1 MKTLKQA
8 IIDSNLEYENKCNKI
23 VSMSDSWLDTLVSAV
38 YSWLRENNYYQR
50 DLTQVSS
57 FEQII
62 RETSLKI
69 AEERGVSS
77 TFALNEEE
85 ATKIAEAISEAIS
98 LNNFMLLQTQAAKI
112 KELEVELSRAYEELG
127 HPDIVHR
134 IREKAHKYSELCK
147 RFPFQPGD
155 TFYATLSNKTLALCV
170 GDSVPK
176 LKIYKRTVDMI
187 GEKGVIDTKGNTW
200 EWNELHRTIESCRDS
215 IPIEAD

>member
-155 TFYATLSNKTLALCV
+155 TFYVTLSNKTLALCV

>member
-1 MKTLKQA
+1 MSKEYKTRDGRSVRLLCTDGPFGFPVVGIIYNLDGSPWTAASWTLNGRIEGA
-8 IIDSNLEYENKCNKI
+8 IASSHLNLIEVRKKFRREVWVNVYPEDKLGGN
-23 VSMSDSWLDTLVSAV
+23 VSAFNSKETADSMADGNPRIACIKV
-38 YSWLRENNYYQR
+38 
-50 DLTQVSS
+50 
-57 FEQII
+57 II
-62 RETSLKI
+62 EG
-69 AEERGVSS
+69 E
-77 TFALNEEE
+77 
-85 ATKIAEAISEAIS
+85 
-98 LNNFMLLQTQAAKI
+98 
-112 KELEVELSRAYEELG
+112 EVELSRAYEELG